1 MSAGA
6 TQRRPRASARDLTG
20 NLRAAVRIF
29 SEATTEAQASLRVAR
44 PPLAMAVLRHR
55 RWPCGFTRRRGVLRR
70 TLDRVLDD
78 VGVRFGGSEHHRI
91 GISSSHTRH
100 PALAGREPDSRVA
113 AGGVLRSVGG
123 CGPDGAGRSASSEV
137 RRSASRSGHLLGA
150 KPDIVVTVTD
160 ALRSGGGEPR
170 RGCSLR
176 HSSEW
181 RLADLERGRQTAFF
195 GAPRVGLT
203 GTGSIVLFGT
213 RSHPS
218 HREQDSW
225 TLRTIGTH
233 PIGNGKSIA
242 TSLGAR

>member
-1 MSAGA
+1 MRARWSREIGLFGGTALGSAEQGH
-6 TQRRPRASARDLTG
+6 
-20 NLRAAVRIF
+20 
-29 SEATTEAQASLRVAR
+29 R
-44 PPLAMAVLRHR
+44 PPR
-55 RWPCGFTRRRGVLRR
+55 RYGTRALPRQGNRPLRR
-70 TLDRVLDD
+70 YGARVSTRQGNRPLRRYGAR
-78 VGVRFGGSEHHRI
+78 VSTGMGNRPLRGYGARFH
-91 GISSSHTRH
+91 
-100 PALAGREPDSRVA
+100 
-113 AGGVLRSVGG
+113 
-123 CGPDGAGRSASSEV
+123 GAERSASSEV

-150 KPDIVVTVTD
+150 EPDIVVTVTD

-176 HSSEW
+176 RSSER